1 MSDVKEIKEKCILL
15 LKKYT
20 GKKHIFFTDRGN
32 SSILLALKLAKEK
45 GKKNAILQNQG
56 GWITYGQYLR
66 KLKIEMNSI
75 ETDYGIVDAKSL
87 EKNIGSE
94 TLILINS
101 MPGYHALQ
109 KDMDK
114 IEKLC
119 KSKGTFLINDA
130 SGSIGREEAKFG
142 DIILGSFGEWKPIE
156 VKYGGFIAFDE
167 PSFED
172 FFKENFK
179 KEVNEFFDLLYPRL
193 VELPENL
200 KKIDEKVAQIKKQ
213 LKDFDVLHR
222 ESYGLDVIVKFR
234 SEDEKQKI
242 IDFCKVYDYEYTICP
257 RYIRVL
263 DDAISIEVK
272 RG

>member
-1 MSDVKEIKEKCILL
+1 MDYKAECISK
-15 LKKYT
+15 LKKLT
-20 GKKHIFFTDRGN
+20 SKKHIFFTDRGN

-45 GKKNAILQNQG
+45 GMKNAVLQNQG

-66 KLKIEMNSI
+66 KLKLEMNSI
-75 ETDYGIVDAKSL
+75 DTDYGIVDPKIL
-87 EKNIGSE
+87 EKYLSPE
-94 TLILINS
+94 TVVLINS

-109 KDMDK
+109 TNMDK

-119 KSKGTFLINDA
+119 SSKAAFLINDA
-130 SGSIGREEAKFG
+130 SGSIGREEAKYG

-156 VKYGGFIAFDE
+156 VKYGGFIAFDDA
-167 PSFED
+167 SFED

-179 KEVNEFFDLLYPRL
+179 KDVNEFFDLLYPRL
-193 VELPENL
+193 VELPEKL
-200 KKIDEKVAQIKKQ
+200 KKIDDKVSMIKKQ
-213 LKDFDVLHR
+213 LREFDVLHPD
-222 ESYGLDVIVKFR
+222 SFGLDVIVKFK

-242 IDFCKVYDYEYTICP
+242 IDFCKVYNYEYTICP

-263 DDAISIEVK
+263 EDAISIEVK